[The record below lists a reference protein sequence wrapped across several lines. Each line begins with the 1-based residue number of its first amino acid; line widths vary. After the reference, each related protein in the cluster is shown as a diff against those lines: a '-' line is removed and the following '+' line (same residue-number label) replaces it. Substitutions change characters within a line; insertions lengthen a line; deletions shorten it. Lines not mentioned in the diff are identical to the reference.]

1 MSQFTIEDLTRVMRE
16 AAGEDD
22 GVSLDGDIATIPFD
36 DLGYDSLALLE
47 TASQIEREYGV
58 PLPDGVLADVHTPAD
73 FVRLVNERRETVA
86 A

>member
-16 AAGEDD
+16 CAGEDD
-22 GVSLDGDIATIPFD
+22 GVSLDGDIATVPFD

-47 TASQIEREYGV
+47 TASRIEREYGV
-58 PLPDGVLADVHTPAD
+58 PLPDGVLADVRTPED
-73 FVRLVNERRETVA
+73 FVRLVNEQSAVA